1 MTLKLTPKQIRSIP
15 KKIPRFSK
23 PPKRSPVQGVTVP
36 REEQCKTALCGR
48 RPPRTPPPPRR
59 KPIRR
64 LPPKERH
71 PQEPFVMGDRRS
83 EPFKMGTNRKER
95 VAEIKRRA
103 EEQKRRDEIA
113 AAWGDRPR
121 PRTRRTRHL
130 GSALG
135 L

>member
-15 KKIPRFSK
+15 KKLPMRRA
-23 PPKRSPVQGVTVP
+23 PKHSPLQGAIVP
-36 REEQCKTALCGR
+36 REELCKTALCGR
-48 RPPRTPPPPRR
+48 RPPPRTPTPPRR
-59 KPIRR
+59 MPRRR

-103 EEQKRRDEIA
+103 EEQKRRDEM
-113 AAWGDRPR
+113 WGQT
-121 PRTRRTRHL
+121 RTRRSRDL

>member
-23 PPKRSPVQGVTVP
+23 PPKRSPVQGAIVP
-36 REEQCKTALCGR
+36 REEYCKTALCGR
-48 RPPRTPPPPRR
+48 RPPRTPSSPPRR
-59 KPIRR
+59 MPRRR

-103 EEQKRRDEIA
+103 EEQKRRDEI
-113 AAWGDRPR
+113 WGRVQKR
-121 PRTRRTRHL
+121 RGRTRSRHL

>member
-15 KKIPRFSK
+15 KKMPHFSK
-23 PPKRSPVQGVTVP
+23 PPKRSPVQGATIP
-36 REEQCKTALCGR
+36 QDDICKVALCGR
-48 RPPRTPPPPRR
+48 RPPRTPNPNVQPRR
-59 KPIRR
+59 RR

-71 PQEPFVMGDRRS
+71 PQETFVMGDRRS

-103 EEQKRRDEIA
+103 EEQKRRDEIT
-113 AAWGDRPR
+113 AAWGNR

>member
-23 PPKRSPVQGVTVP
+23 PPKRSPVQGVIVP

-48 RPPRTPPPPRR
+48 RPPRTQNPNVQPRR
-59 KPIRR
+59 MPKKR
-64 LPPKERH
+64 LPPKER
-71 PQEPFVMGDRRS
+71 QTFVMGDRRS